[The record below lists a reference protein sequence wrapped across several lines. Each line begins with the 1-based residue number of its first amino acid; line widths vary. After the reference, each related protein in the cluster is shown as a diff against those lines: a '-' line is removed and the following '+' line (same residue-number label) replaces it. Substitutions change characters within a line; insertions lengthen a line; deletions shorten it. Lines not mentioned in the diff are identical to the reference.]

1 MFHIL
6 TYIILHGL
14 PCYLTINTTMSTPLA
29 IDISAAGSFDNK
41 VAGHDGVLQD
51 PTSFEEDKFSYA
63 SALVVFLAISWI
75 SRIVQF
81 AARVLLCV
89 QVLYFGGETL
99 VYSVRSS
106 FANTANF
113 NVLATLSL

>member
-1 MFHIL
+1 
-6 TYIILHGL
+6 
-14 PCYLTINTTMSTPLA
+14 MSTPLA

-63 SALVVFLAISWI
+63 TALVVFLAISWI

-81 AARVLLCV
+81 AA
-89 QVLYFGGETL
+89 G